1 LEKESLLNIEKA
13 KEILGK
19 EFSFTAD
26 FTNEI
31 IQDLKLRKDATI
43 LDVGTGLGNMAIML
57 ALNGYKVLTGE
68 PETDD
73 SAYAKQDWLG
83 NARKAG
89 VDHLIQFKNFKAQ
102 NMPFEDHTFDAV
114 FMLGSL
120 HHIDKHDRVKVLK
133 ECVRTSKQ
141 NAAICIFEPNRK
153 GIEMIRQLNPS
164 HPDAADPR
172 EYAKVLH
179 LEVMKKN
186 GEFFD
191 AFIFN
196 EIG

>member
-1 LEKESLLNIEKA
+1 MNIEKA

-19 EFSFTAD
+19 EFNFTAD
-26 FTNEI
+26 LTNEV
-31 IQDLKLRKDATI
+31 IQDLKLPKDASV

-57 ALNGYKVLTGE
+57 ALNGYSVLTGE

-141 NAAICIFEPNRK
+141 NAVICIFEPNRK
-153 GIEMIRQLNPS
+153 GIETIRQMHPS

-172 EYAKVLH
+172 EYAKVLY

-196 EIG
+196 KIG